1 MKVCFAQINSK
12 VCDLKYNASKLC
24 KIIFEK
30 EALSDEEKPDLIIFP
45 EMALLGYTPK
55 DLLFHKGFRLACE
68 NILREELINKITIP
82 TLIGSIHEEAGN
94 LYNAGFFIENK
105 QIKKIIHKKLLP
117 NYEVFNEKRYF
128 QKGLSDDLENY
139 FIQVKNQNLAIL
151 ICEDLLGLEND
162 FYFNEFNT
170 LKKLKDLTQK
180 ENKKLD
186 SIICLSAS
194 PFRAGQPEKR
204 LKILEKAQQN
214 YFPSTNFVLVN
225 QVGGQDNL
233 IFDGNSLVLNK
244 NAELI
249 YQAKSFEEEIKTID
263 LNEKQALLSPKKQI
277 SEIKQIS
284 EALILGIQDYFAKT
298 GFQKA
303 FIGISG
309 GIDSALVACLAERAL
324 GAENVFGIMMPSKYS
339 SKGSIS
345 DSESLLANLK
355 IKSQCIS
362 IEEILQV
369 YLKQLN
375 LSELTLAEENL
386 QSRIRGATLMALAN
400 SEGALVLATGNKS
413 EFAVGYATLY
423 GDMCGAIAPIGDLY
437 KTQVQEI
444 SKLFSEIPN
453 EIIVKAPSAELRPNQ
468 KDIDSLPD
476 YAELDQILKLYIEDK
491 LNLSEIIQ
499 KGFSA
504 ELTKK
509 VINLI
514 KKAEFKRQQAPIIL
528 KVSSCAFG
536 SDWLYSVVS
545 DNSTLA

>member
-68 NILREELINKITIP
+68 NILKEELINKITIP

-309 GIDSALVACLAERAL
+309 GIDSALVVCLAERAL

>member
-309 GIDSALVACLAERAL
+309 GIDSALVVCLAERAL

>member
-68 NILREELINKITIP
+68 NIVREELINKITIP

>member
-468 KDIDSLPD
+468 KDIESLPD

>member
-30 EALSDEEKPDLIIFP
+30 EALSAEEKPDLIIFP

-68 NILREELINKITIP
+68 NILKEELINKITIP

-170 LKKLKDLTQK
+170 LKKLKDLTEK

-263 LNEKQALLSPKKQI
+263 LNEKQDLLSPKEKI

-284 EALILGIQDYFAKT
+284 EALILGIQDYFVKT

-355 IKSQCIS
+355 IKSKCIS

-491 LNLSEIIQ
+491 LNLEEIIE
-499 KGFSA
+499 KGFSV

-545 DNSTLA
+545 DNSTL

>member
-30 EALSDEEKPDLIIFP
+30 EALSAEQKPDLIVFP

-82 TLIGSIHEEAGN
+82 TLISSIHEEAGN

-170 LKKLKDLTQK
+170 LKKLKDLTEK

-263 LNEKQALLSPKKQI
+263 LNEKQDLLSPKEKI

-284 EALILGIQDYFAKT
+284 EALILGIQDYFVKT

-355 IKSQCIS
+355 IKSKCIS

-491 LNLSEIIQ
+491 LNLEEIIE
-499 KGFSA
+499 KGFSV

-545 DNSTLA
+545 DNSTL

>member
-30 EALSDEEKPDLIIFP
+30 EALSAEQKPDLIVFP

-68 NILREELINKITIP
+68 NILKEELINKITIP

-170 LKKLKDLTQK
+170 LKKLKDLTEK

-263 LNEKQALLSPKKQI
+263 LNEKQDLLSPKEKI

-284 EALILGIQDYFAKT
+284 EALILGIQDYFVKT

-355 IKSQCIS
+355 IKSKCIS

-491 LNLSEIIQ
+491 LNLEEIIE
-499 KGFSA
+499 KGFSV

-545 DNSTLA
+545 DNSTL

>member
-82 TLIGSIHEEAGN
+82 ALIGSIHEEAGN

>member
-68 NILREELINKITIP
+68 NILKEELINKITIP

-499 KGFSA
+499 KGFAA

>member
-30 EALSDEEKPDLIIFP
+30 EALSAEQKPDLIIFP

-128 QKGLSDDLENY
+128 QKGLSDDLESY

-284 EALILGIQDYFAKT
+284 EALILGIQDYFVKT

-499 KGFSA
+499 KGFSV

-536 SDWLYSVVS
+536 SDWLYSVLS

>member
-68 NILREELINKITIP
+68 NILKEELINKITIP